1 MAESRGIDN
10 GSLME
15 EKAKTWRQA
24 KRIIKGL
31 TQEEAEARIEHIKYA
46 LHQRASN
53 LKQLELLVAGE
64 REGVAYLQEEFIKLQ
79 KVLTPIIKVKLKTRK
94 KPSNSLWAEAQ
105 DVWDSLSKEE
115 RASVLKERK
124 EKK

>member
-24 KRIIKGL
+24 KKIIKGL

-64 REGVAYLQEEFIKLQ
+64 REGVAYLQEEFTKLQ
-79 KVLTPIIKVKLKTRK
+79 KVLTPITKVKLKTK
-94 KPSNSLWAEAQ
+94 KKASNSLWAEAQ
-105 DVWDSLSKEE
+105 ELWGTFTPKEKAE
-115 RASVLKERK
+115 ILKEKEARK
-124 EKK
+124 